1 MNSYI
6 VGLLAT
12 DGHTEEYISK
22 KTGEITYNC
31 TIELKDN
38 DVLEKIANEYDIPLH
53 YRERVIKNKNREFY
67 SIYFKTS
74 QVKEIGRYLV
84 NKKQNLYTYYTRTEN
99 KNAFIRGIFDG
110 DGSVCCYSGRE
121 TLRIG
126 FVINSEHVSILKILK
141 DYFEANSITYSIYLD
156 KRGNKAYN
164 VNVGSK
170 ESVSKL
176 FNLMY
181 SDKSNLWLERKYK
194 IFINNGFPKS
204 EMV

>member
-12 DGHTEEYISK
+12 DGCTEEYISK
-22 KTGEITYNC
+22 KTGKITYNC

-38 DVLEKIANEYDIPLH
+38 DVLEMIANEYDIPLH

-74 QVKEIGRYLV
+74 QVGEIGGYLV
-84 NKKQNLYTYYTRTEN
+84 NNKQNLYTYYTNLED

-110 DGSVCCYSGRE
+110 DGSVCHYSDRK

-126 FVINSEHVSILKILK
+126 FVINSDHVSILKILK
-141 DYFEANSITYSIYLD
+141 DYFEVNGITYSIYLD
-156 KRGNKAYN
+156 KRGNQCCN
-164 VNVGSK
+164 VSIGSK
-170 ESVSKL
+170 DSVSKL

>member
-12 DGHTEEYISK
+12 DGYTEEYISK

-31 TIELKDN
+31 SIELKDN
-38 DVLEKIANEYDIPLH
+38 DVLEKIASEYDIPIH

-74 QVKEIGRYLV
+74 QVREIGRYLV
-84 NKKQNLYTYYTRTEN
+84 NSKQDLYAYYIN
-99 KNAFIRGIFDG
+99 AKDKNAFIRGVFDG
-110 DGSVCCYSGRE
+110 DGSVCYYSGRK

-126 FVINSEHVSILKILK
+126 FTINSDHVSILKILK
-141 DYFEANSITYSIYLD
+141 DYFEANDITYSVYLD
-156 KRGNKAYN
+156 KRGNKSYN
-164 VNVGSK
+164 LSIGSK

-194 IFINNGFPKS
+194 IFINNGFPKP
-204 EMV
+204 ETV